1 MSDLNILVT
10 NDDGIDSVGLR
21 VLATAMRRFGEVTVV
36 APDSEYSGAGAS
48 IGPLHLMETEI
59 RRVNVDGVETA
70 WTVNGPPALCVFYA
84 RMGAFEFT
92 PDLIVSGINP
102 GANLGR
108 AVYHSGTI
116 GAVLTGRSAMIPGIA
131 VSQSFADPIDDSERA
146 RLDYDERVS
155 RQLWDSAA
163 EVAAQVVA
171 GMVESDFDDVAVV
184 NLNVPNL
191 PVEEMKGWRWTEV
204 GLTPPWAM
212 TEARLVPRPQPGG
225 GAGGGDPAAVTYGVE
240 TSWGEQRQQPP
251 ETDAAAILD
260 DMISISVLSR
270 LTAIPVDAPAID
282 ARLDEM
288 LDR

>member
-1 MSDLNILVT
+1 MSELKILVT

-21 VLATAMRRFGEVTVV
+21 VLATAMRRFGDVTIV

-48 IGPLHLMETEI
+48 IGPLHLMETVI
-59 RRVNVDGVETA
+59 HPVDVEGVEAA

-84 RMGAFEFT
+84 RMGAFRFT

-116 GAVLTGRSAMIPGIA
+116 GAVLTGRSGMIPGIA

-171 GMVESDFDDVAVV
+171 GMVESAFEDVAVV
-184 NLNVPNL
+184 NLNVPNR

-212 TEARLVPRPQPGG
+212 NEARLVPRPQPGG
-225 GAGGGDPAAVTYGVE
+225 DADGDPTKTVYGVE
-240 TSWGEQRQQPP
+240 TSWGEQRQQSP

-260 DMISISVLSR
+260 GRISISMLSR
-270 LTAIPVDAPAID
+270 ITATPADAPAID
-282 ARLDEM
+282 HRLDE
-288 LDR
+288 LLGR